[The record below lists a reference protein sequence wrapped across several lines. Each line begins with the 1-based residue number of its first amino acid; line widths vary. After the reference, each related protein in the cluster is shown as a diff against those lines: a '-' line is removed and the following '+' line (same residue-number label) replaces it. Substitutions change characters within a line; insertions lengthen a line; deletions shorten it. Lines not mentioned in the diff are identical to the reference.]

1 MFSLSSRVCLI
12 ENRVKRHRLRID
24 RLSYLIQKRSTIEA
38 KMFVSSQNLENA
50 FIYADKA
57 FAFALGRRLQSIQKV
72 RSNPTSSSWLKL
84 LRPSGT
90 NCMKHLSITYCKHT
104 ITGRH
109 FTQSSQFCLSDFS
122 VCNNRNTIPHFA
134 FPAIIVGRFDLLLGF
149 LGGQFVGIWHYSAL
163 SLVYSQIFQ

>member
-24 RLSYLIQKRSTIEA
+24 RLSHLIQKRSTIEA
-38 KMFVSSQNLENA
+38 KMFVSSQNVENA

-72 RSNPTSSSWLKL
+72 RSNPTFSSWLKL

-104 ITGRH
+104 MTGRH

-122 VCNNRNTIPHFA
+122 VCGIRNTIPHFA
-134 FPAIIVGRFDLLLGF
+134 FPASIAGRFDLSLGF
-149 LGGQFVGIWHYSAL
+149 WGGQFEIA
-163 SLVYSQIFQ
+163 SLIDPHICFCIK